1 MATHLLRTLWGMALN
16 VYFRRKKSFSFVNFL
31 KNLHFMRRLSREV
44 IFLLNSENPWVS
56 TPKAAPKYTHMN
68 STTYWSHGQHDF
80 AHITIGFFLFPLF
93 HLLPSITDL
102 CLCRRECQH
111 TWKLLVRVGGEG
123 QGEGC
128 GRSQTKCTLRLLPHR
143 PDKWAASSLFHYS
156 QIRYMMNNRRLS
168 FISAILIVT
177 VNVISNPL
185 RQPPLPTPPSTI
197 PPLLKVPCRALKLS

>member
-1 MATHLLRTLWGMALN
+1 MATRLLRTKWGMALN

-56 TPKAAPKYTHMN
+56 TPQAAPKYTHMN

-80 AHITIGFFLFPLF
+80 AHNTIGFFLFPLF

-111 TWKLLVRVGGEG
+111 TWKLLVRVGGR
-123 QGEGC
+123 
-128 GRSQTKCTLRLLPHR
+128 GRGRVVGGAKQSVRSVCYHIAQISGPLHPSSIIPRLGTWWTIAVSP
-143 PDKWAASSLFHYS
+143 
-156 QIRYMMNNRRLS
+156 LS
-168 FISAILIVT
+168 
-177 VNVISNPL
+177 
-185 RQPPLPTPPSTI
+185 PPFS
-197 PPLLKVPCRALKLS
+197 